1 MLNNKSFFTQLN
13 LALHWYLP
21 QLEADEVR
29 EDYRDM
35 QRQAAEAGEVFPPK
49 EDNPLKIARNLSD
62 RREYRRWLL
71 AFGVML
77 ACPLAVGA
85 YLVNYYFPLFDWQNS
100 VFFTQM
106 FFWLGLLAALH
117 WNRHSRRRLPA
128 LPRPPRLSAGCAAL
142 AVFNLVSLGL
152 AISWTVYIMLVPDY
166 YNMWINGTIMNTY
179 IALVCLP
186 NILYCLAAVLRCRLE
201 NRRWLALYVVGI
213 TLLLGAM
220 LYLDYLHTMVIEYD
234 LRYEA
239 IDRLKSFILPLLGSL
254 AVNFRI
260 LTK

>member
-1 MLNNKSFFTQLN
+1 MNTFFAQLN

-21 QLEADEVR
+21 QPEADEVR
-29 EDYRDM
+29 EDYQDM
-35 QRQAAEAGEVFPPK
+35 QRQAAETGEVFPPK
-49 EDNPLKIARNLSD
+49 EDNPLKIARSLSD

-100 VFFTQM
+100 VFFTRL
-106 FFWLGLLAALH
+106 FFWLGLLAALL

-142 AVFNLVSLGL
+142 ALFNVISLGL
-152 AISWTVYIMLVPDY
+152 AIFWTVWIMITPY
-166 YNMWINGTIMNTY
+166 YSMWVNGKMMNTY
-179 IALVCLP
+179 ISLVCLT
-186 NILYCLAAVLRCRLE
+186 NVLYCLAAVLRGRLE
-201 NRRWLALYVVGI
+201 NRRWLAMYIIGI

-220 LYLDYLHTMVIEYD
+220 LYLDYLQSTVLDYE
-234 LRYEA
+234 LLYEA
-239 IDRLKSFILPLLGSL
+239 FDRLKSFVLPLLASL
-254 AVNFRI
+254 AVSLRI
-260 LTK
+260 LS

>member
-1 MLNNKSFFTQLN
+1 M
-13 LALHWYLP
+13 
-21 QLEADEVR
+21 
-29 EDYRDM
+29 
-35 QRQAAEAGEVFPPK
+35 
-49 EDNPLKIARNLSD
+49 
-62 RREYRRWLL
+62 
-71 AFGVML
+71 
-77 ACPLAVGA
+77 
-85 YLVNYYFPLFDWQNS
+85 
-100 VFFTQM
+100 
-106 FFWLGLLAALH
+106 
-117 WNRHSRRRLPA
+117 
-128 LPRPPRLSAGCAAL
+128 
-142 AVFNLVSLGL
+142 FNLVSLGL
-152 AISWTVYIMLVPDY
+152 AISWTVYIMLVPGY